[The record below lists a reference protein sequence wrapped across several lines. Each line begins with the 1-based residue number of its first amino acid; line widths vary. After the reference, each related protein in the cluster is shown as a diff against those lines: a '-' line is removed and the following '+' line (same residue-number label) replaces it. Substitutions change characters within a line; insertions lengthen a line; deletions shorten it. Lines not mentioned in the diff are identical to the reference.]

1 MQTDDLPSIFLS
13 TKPSSNELVSAFS
26 KALKVNANDIEIVEL
41 QETEYESDKD
51 ILLARVDYTEGD
63 FICEVF
69 FVFENVLEETVKIAD
84 WWELCKTLSF
94 ELDCKVLTDG
104 DYSDLT
110 DVHEVVFE
118 KEKAMKVVYSLE
130 PEEMEGKG
138 LVILKEI

>member
-1 MQTDDLPSIFLS
+1 MLTEDLPSIFLS
-13 TKPSSNELVSAFS
+13 ICPDNDALSNAFA
-26 KALKVNANDIEIVEL
+26 KALNVSSDKIDIAEL
-41 QETEYESDKD
+41 QETECESSSD
-51 ILLARVDYTEGD
+51 ILLARVDYKEGD

-69 FVFENVLEETVKIAD
+69 FIYENVLEEKVKIGD
-84 WWELCKTLSF
+84 WWEMCKALSY